1 MEEMRQI
8 RAEVEGVSL
17 SDGTMVIVKR
27 WVNLA
32 VEPRAEE
39 LVDAKNITLEA
50 IDASVRMW
58 QAYNHFCMFSCQYSN
73 HEIRIS
79 IWGEEIQ
86 VSRRKESLGNFVE
99 SKRFRWRLIFYSVG
113 MTSTL

>member
-50 IDASVRMW
+50 RDASVRMW
-58 QAYNHFCMFSCQYSN
+58 QAYNHFACFLA
-73 HEIRIS
+73 S
-79 IWGEEIQ
+79 IPTMKLEYPFEEKKFKCLGARNLWGILWNL
-86 VSRRKESLGNFVE
+86 KDSLG
-99 SKRFRWRLIFYSVG
+99 G
-113 MTSTL
+113 